1 MNTQKKVPTQNE
13 SDRRLRSSYNLFFT
27 TIFILLF
34 ILLLINKLML
44 ISIDNRLDQ
53 LNNKFDKFMAP
64 IENVELPQ
72 WEENP

>member
-1 MNTQKKVPTQNE
+1 MST
-13 SDRRLRSSYNLFFT
+13 DRRKNNYNIFFT
-27 TIFILLF
+27 GIFILLF

-44 ISIDNRLDQ
+44 ISIDNRLDE
-53 LNNKFDKFMAP
+53 LNSKFDKFMAP

>member
-1 MNTQKKVPTQNE
+1 MST
-13 SDRRLRSSYNLFFT
+13 DRRRNNYNIFFT
-27 TIFILLF
+27 SIFILLF

-44 ISIDNRLDQ
+44 ISIDNRLDE
-53 LNNKFDKFMAP
+53 LNSKFDKFMAP

>member
-1 MNTQKKVPTQNE
+1 MTL
-13 SDRRLRSSYNLFFT
+13 DRRKNNYNIFFT
-27 TIFILLF
+27 SIFILLF

-44 ISIDNRLDQ
+44 ISIDNRLNE

-64 IENVELPQ
+64 IENVELPR

>member
-1 MNTQKKVPTQNE
+1 MIT
-13 SDRRLRSSYNLFFT
+13 DRRKNNYNIFFT
-27 TIFILLF
+27 SIFILLF

-44 ISIDNRLDQ
+44 ISIDNRLDE
-53 LNNKFDKFMAP
+53 LNSKFDKFMAP